1 MTAQPYAMT
10 CSRLVGGLKD
20 MIEGEDAECPHEEP
34 DRRNGERLAHR
45 VRLPA
50 LPVLWG

>member
-10 CSRLVGGLKD
+10 CGRLIGRLKD
-20 MIEGEDAECPHEEP
+20 MIEGEDAGRTHEEP
-34 DRRNGERLAHR
+34 DRRNSERLAHR